1 MRITTNTMS
10 FTLEQ
15 RVQRACALS
24 AVLAVTGTVGVL
36 AMALVRCAQKRIP
49 VLVWLLFGLWAI
61 VLSDLYEQVV
71 QTIKETEDTRPVAG
85 SEPATATEPELA
97 TEPEVTPTRRRPRSR
112 SGSRS
117 GLRSKSRAVTD
128 ESDLGLC
135 LMIAVLYMLGQS

>member
-85 SEPATATEPELA
+85 SEPATATEPE
-97 TEPEVTPTRRRPRSR
+97 VTPTRRRPRSR

-128 ESDLGLC
+128 ESDLRLC